1 MKRRNALL
9 VGFAIGY
16 VLGAKA
22 GRERYRQIRR
32 VARGIASNPAI
43 KQVID
48 ETKELADA
56 GSAKARGKMAGQLR
70 DASVLIQDR
79 VS

>member
-1 MKRRNALL
+1 MSLSHVA
-9 VGFAIGY
+9 
-16 VLGAKA
+16 VLSGPTPDTNLSP
-22 GRERYRQIRR
+22 RIL
-32 VARGIASNPAI
+32 ARGIASNPAI

-70 DASVLIQDR
+70 DASVLIKDR